1 MSHIAEIRQF
11 VLAEFLPDVPA
22 EDLGPDEDLLA
33 GGVVDSLG
41 LLKLIAWIEDRFGV
55 AVDEVELSPDSFRS
69 ITAIDAFIHASV
81 PARTP

>member
-11 VLAEFLPDVPA
+11 VLREFLPDVPA
-22 EDLGPDEDLLA
+22 EELGADEDLLA

-69 ITAIDAFIHASV
+69 ITAIDAFVHASV
-81 PARTP
+81 PMRTS

>member
-11 VLAEFLPDVPA
+11 VLREFLPDVPA
-22 EDLGPDEDLLA
+22 EELGADEDLLA

-69 ITAIDAFIHASV
+69 ITAINAFVHASV
-81 PARTP
+81 PMRTS